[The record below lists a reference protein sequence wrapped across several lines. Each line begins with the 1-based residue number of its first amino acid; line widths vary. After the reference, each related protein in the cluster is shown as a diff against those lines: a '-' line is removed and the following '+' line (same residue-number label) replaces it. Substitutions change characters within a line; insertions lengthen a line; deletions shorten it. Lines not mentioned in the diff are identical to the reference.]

1 MAQSITAWM
10 APAAAA
16 GSALL
21 SEATRFVRDP
31 RQCATA
37 YLLVPAL
44 AALAGLLLHCLARAL
59 RGACSSSSSSLRG
72 KLVLVTGGSSGIGK
86 AVALDFARR
95 GAHVVILAR
104 SVAKLEA
111 AADEIMDACASK
123 EQAVAY
129 LSCDVTDRAQVRACV
144 AECAELHGAP
154 DYLITSHGAA
164 YPGYFFDQDE
174 DVFEKTMRLNYMG
187 NVNVVKAVAP
197 LMRARG
203 SGHIVVVA
211 SAAAVVSFIGYT
223 SYSPS
228 KFALR
233 GFADALRSEMNG
245 FGIRVSIAYPPDT
258 DTAGFAKE
266 KEMAP
271 PETALCFPADP
282 FSARSVAGTMVASIL
297 LGDYH
302 IQGPD
307 PLQNLLV
314 SSMSG
319 VTPRPFLAV
328 EVVLAPL
335 LMLVE
340 QLFWPWFD
348 YQARC
353 YSGRA
358 GGGAEGEDEQGE
370 KEKES

>member
-1 MAQSITAWM
+1 MVYMESFRAVLSS
-10 APAAAA
+10 AAAA
-16 GSALL
+16 LHDLL
-21 SEATRFVRDP
+21 SRP

-37 YLLVPAL
+37 YLLLPAL
-44 AALAGLLLHCLARAL
+44 VALASFLLHFVL
-59 RGACSSSSSSLRG
+59 RVLRG
-72 KLVLVTGGSSGIGK
+72 KCAGQSSVRGKVVLITGGSSGIGK
-86 AVALDFARR
+86 AVAVNFAKR
-95 GAHVVILAR
+95 GAHVIILAR
-104 SVAKLEA
+104 SVAKLEE
-111 AADEIMDACASK
+111 AADQIMAARASK
-123 EQAVAY
+123 EQTVAY
-129 LSCDVTDRAQVRACV
+129 LSCDVTDRSQVRTCI

-164 YPGYFFDQDE
+164 YPGYFFDQAE

-187 NVNVVKAVAP
+187 NVNIVKAVAP
-197 LMRARG
+197 LMRERG
-203 SGHIVVVA
+203 SGHICIVA
-211 SAAAVVSFIGYT
+211 SAAAVTSFIGYS

-245 FGIRVSIAYPPDT
+245 FGIQVSIAYPPDT
-258 DTAGFAKE
+258 DTAGFARE

-271 PETALCFPADP
+271 PETAMCFPADP
-282 FSARSVAGTMVASIL
+282 FPAKSVADTMVGSIL

-302 IQGPD
+302 VQGPD

-319 VTPRPFLAV
+319 VTPRPYLLT
-328 EVVLAPL
+328 EVLLAPL
-335 LMLVE
+335 LTLVE

-353 YSGRA
+353 YA
-358 GGGAEGEDEQGE
+358 AKQ
-370 KEKES
+370 KEELGHKQKES